1 MLKNKKVI
9 IISLIIIITI
19 IVGLFIK
26 FNNKMA
32 KNNKIGNNSSSQEIV
47 DYILNISS
55 YETIA
60 DITVDSNKNSNK
72 YKIKQQ
78 YIESGI
84 MMQEVLEPSN
94 IAGTKI
100 IKDGN
105 NLKLE
110 NTNLNLTNIYENYQE
125 VVENDLDLSTFIK
138 DYKNNEK
145 EKMEEKE
152 NKIILKV
159 SNSSNEKDKT
169 LYIDRSTGK
178 PISMEIKYNNKK
190 NTIYIIY
197 NEVSVN
203 SFKK

>member
-1 MLKNKKVI
+1 MFKNKKVI

-19 IVGLFIK
+19 IVGIFIK

-94 IAGTKI
+94 IAGVKI

-125 VVENDLDLSTFIK
+125 VVENDLDLITFIK
-138 DYKNNEK
+138 DYKDNEK
-145 EKMEEKE
+145 GRIEEKE

-159 SNSSNEKDKT
+159 SNRTNEKNKT

-178 PISMEIKYNNKK
+178 PLSMEIKYNNKK

-197 NEVSVN
+197 NEVSIN
-203 SFKK
+203 SFK

>member
-138 DYKNNEK
+138 DYKNNQK
-145 EKMEEKE
+145 GKMEEKE